1 METILFQV
9 KNKMWIARYM
19 NCDAVLILLEIQ
31 DTEKEVKWTIQ
42 EKIFYSKGTKL
53 IKLSCKGL

>member
-1 METILFQV
+1 
-9 KNKMWIARYM
+9 M